1 MLFTN
6 NPKSK
11 WLPPTYNDQFPV
23 IAMAFPSFQEEGQSN
38 PTTAFF
44 QTCFNNTNPQAG
56 CKIVVNVIDADAPI
70 DSTGIETIL
79 DTELV
84 FTDET
89 HFFWPWK
96 GESDLSKLVNSKI
109 TLDLS
114 QYEG

>member
-1 MLFTN
+1 
-6 NPKSK
+6 
-11 WLPPTYNDQFPV
+11 TYNDQFPV
-23 IAMAFPSFQEEGQSN
+23 IAMAFPSFQEKVWDTGPQEST

-56 CKIVVNVIDADAPI
+56 CKIVVNVIDADSPKG
-70 DSTGIETIL
+70 STGIETIL

-109 TLDLS
+109 TLHLS